1 MHWTMDFMMLD
12 ILKGLLIGICASVPL
27 GPIAILVLQ
36 KSLSEG
42 HRAGFMAGL
51 GACLVDTLY
60 AVIAMFALAFAESF
74 IEDHRILIMV
84 GGGIIVILLG
94 CSMAFKD
101 PFRKMKEE
109 HQTPSYS
116 LKDFFQAVIMGISNP
131 GAIFVIF
138 ALFAFFGIQLE
149 PHDFRVA
156 PILLSLSGGSALYWF
171 LFSWALSRFRK
182 NFKLSTLL
190 WLNRAAGVIVI
201 IIGIALVAEGVL
213 DILFLR

>member
-84 GGGIIVILLG
+84 GGGIIVVLLG

-171 LFSWALSRFRK
+171 LFSWAFSRFRN

>member
-94 CSMAFKD
+94 CSMAFKA

-171 LFSWALSRFRK
+171 LFSWAFSRFRK

>member
-84 GGGIIVILLG
+84 GGGIIVVLLG

-171 LFSWALSRFRK
+171 LFSWAFSRFLK

-190 WLNRAAGVIVI
+190 CLNRAAGVIVI

>member
-138 ALFAFFGIQLE
+138 ALFAFFGIQLQ

-171 LFSWALSRFRK
+171 LFSWAFSRFRK

>member
-1 MHWTMDFMMLD
+1 MDFMMLD

-84 GGGIIVILLG
+84 GGGIIVVLLG

-171 LFSWALSRFRK
+171 LFSWAFSRFRK

>member
-84 GGGIIVILLG
+84 GGGIIVVLLG

-156 PILLSLSGGSALYWF
+156 PILLSLSGGSDLYWF
-171 LFSWALSRFRK
+171 LFSWAFSRFRK

>member
-74 IEDHRILIMV
+74 IEDHRILIML

-171 LFSWALSRFRK
+171 LFSWAFSRFRK

>member
-116 LKDFFQAVIMGISNP
+116 LQDFFQAVIMGISNP

-171 LFSWALSRFRK
+171 LFSWAFSRFRK

>member
-84 GGGIIVILLG
+84 GGGIIVVLLG

-101 PFRKMKEE
+101 PFRKMKKE

-171 LFSWALSRFRK
+171 LFSWAFSRFRK

>member
-84 GGGIIVILLG
+84 GGGIIVVLLG

-171 LFSWALSRFRK
+171 LFSWAFSRFRK

-201 IIGIALVAEGVL
+201 IIGIAHVAEGVL